1 MRLPLKA
8 GGQRLTLVPVAAILI
23 AGIRLRFQDSIVDP
37 RLSVP
42 PVAPVAVAFEK
53 GQEMGWFEHGST
65 ILVLAP
71 AGTASSETIR
81 SGINIFMGETLMVL
95 S

>member
-1 MRLPLKA
+1 
-8 GGQRLTLVPVAAILI
+8 
-23 AGIRLRFQDSIVDP
+23 
-37 RLSVP
+37 VP

-81 SGINIFMGETLMVL
+81 SGVNIFMGETLMVL